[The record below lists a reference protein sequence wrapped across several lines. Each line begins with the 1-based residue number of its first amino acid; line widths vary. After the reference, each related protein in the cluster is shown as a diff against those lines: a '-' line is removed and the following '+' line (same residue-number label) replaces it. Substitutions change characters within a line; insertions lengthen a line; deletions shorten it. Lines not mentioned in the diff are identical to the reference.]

1 MLFEVSMGDCL
12 YLVSSSSSREYV
24 ADCVEA
30 LALPRGAVMHFRYM
44 QKYVDESLL
53 PLGNES
59 AKLSEKLRNLPVV
72 VVYLH
77 QTQRGGE
84 WKPEGQHLP
93 LRCGVLLS
101 AFTDGE
107 VVHFYFSVGD
117 YVKTLVDD
125 KSPEELLESK
135 IRFKTTKIDKDS
147 GKSREVATYAHLGED
162 LALNAPEDQDS
173 SAFQQFVL
181 STRQNEWRTRS
192 LGSTPLDVTYD
203 VVFYRIAGLYVER
216 SGKLAVVKPKI
227 KAIQGTRSFEYEL
240 RSGST
245 YHLKLMTQLPFR
257 APAQL
262 PGQGAATIRL
272 IFDSAIIIPA
282 GPTSLRISSPYDLEY
297 WSFVAETRASR
308 HSVLNVV
315 CQHDMAPSKEERKE
329 FLRREFLCPEVVL
342 PISVAPKTKVRR

>member
-1 MLFEVSMGDCL
+1 
-12 YLVSSSSSREYV
+12 
-24 ADCVEA
+24 
-30 LALPRGAVMHFRYM
+30 MHFRYM

-59 AKLSEKLRNLPVV
+59 AKLSDELRDLPVV

-93 LRCGVLLS
+93 LRCGVLLN

-107 VVHFYFSVGD
+107 VVHFYFKIGD
-117 YVKTLVDD
+117 YVKTLVGD
-125 KSPEELLESK
+125 KSSEELLESK
-135 IRFKTTKIDKDS
+135 VKFKTIKKDKDS
-147 GKSREVATYAHLGED
+147 GKAKEVDTYAHLGEN

-203 VVFYRIAGLYVER
+203 VVFYRIAGIYEQR
-216 SGKLAVVKPKI
+216 SGKLTVVEPKI
-227 KAIQGTRSFEYEL
+227 KAIQGSRSFEYAL

-257 APAQL
+257 SPAQL
-262 PGQGAATIRL
+262 PGQGAAIIRL
-272 IFDSAIIIPA
+272 IFDSTIVVPA

-297 WSFVAETRASR
+297 WSFVAETRVSR

-315 CQHDMAPSKEERKE
+315 CHHDMDLSKEERKE
-329 FLRREFLCPEVVL
+329 FLRREFLCPEVAL
-342 PISVAPKTKVRR
+342 PISVTPTTKVGR

>member
-1 MLFEVSMGDCL
+1 MLEGSMAECL
-12 YLVSSSSSREYV
+12 YLVSSSASREYI

-44 QKYVDESLL
+44 QKYVDESLF

-59 AKLSEKLRNLPVV
+59 AKLSDRFRDLPVV

-84 WKPEGQHLP
+84 WKPEGHHLP
-93 LRCGVLLS
+93 LRYGVLLN
-101 AFTDGE
+101 AFVDGE
-107 VVHFYFSVGD
+107 VVHFYFKVSD
-117 YVKTLVDD
+117 YVKAVVDN
-125 KSPEELLESK
+125 KTSEELLDAK
-135 IRFKTTKIDKDS
+135 VTFKTTKKDKGS
-147 GKSREVATYAHLGED
+147 GQRKEVATYAQLGED
-162 LALNAPEDQDS
+162 LALSAPEDQDS

-203 VVFYRIAGLYVER
+203 VVFYRIAGIYEER
-216 SGKLAVVKPKI
+216 SGNLTVVEPKT
-227 KAIQGTRSFEYEL
+227 KAIQGTRSFEYEF

-257 APAQL
+257 SPAQL
-262 PGQGAATIRL
+262 PGQGAAIIRL
-272 IFDSAIIIPA
+272 TFDSSILVPV

-297 WSFVAETRASR
+297 WSFATESKVSR
-308 HSVLNVV
+308 HSILGVV
-315 CQHDMAPSKEERKE
+315 CQHDMGPSKEERRE
-329 FLRREFLCPEVVL
+329 FLRREFLCPEIVL
-342 PISVAPKTKVRR
+342 PISVTPETKNGR